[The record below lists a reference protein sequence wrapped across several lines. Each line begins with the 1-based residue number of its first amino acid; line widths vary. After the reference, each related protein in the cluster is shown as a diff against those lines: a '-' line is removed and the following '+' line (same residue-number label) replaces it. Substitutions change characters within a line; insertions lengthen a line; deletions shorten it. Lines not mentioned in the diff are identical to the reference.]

1 MCNRSPSPCAS
12 GVRGVLLLALL
23 LSACVAPLK
32 AAVAPDG
39 TPLTLAIYF
48 DRATSQG
55 KPDQVNQLIGFME
68 PDLHSLL
75 LAAGYKLE
83 QTNNPETFLP
93 GPNRYLLII
102 RVVNYNPGSSAARRW
117 VGFGAGA
124 AQLDTQHFL
133 FAGPDQI
140 VLQGT
145 GSVASGR
152 DWNFA
157 AMKINQQISRDVTV
171 ALSPK

>member
-1 MCNRSPSPCAS
+1 MKATR
-12 GVRGVLLLALL
+12 VLMLALL
-23 LSACVAPLK
+23 TSCAAPLK
-32 AAVAPDG
+32 AAIAPDG
-39 TPLTLAIYF
+39 SPLTIAIYF
-48 DRATSQG
+48 DRATSEG

-68 PDLHSLL
+68 PDLHSVL

-102 RVVNYNPGSSAARRW
+102 RVLNYNPGSQAARTW

-124 AQLDTQHFL
+124 AQLDIQHVL
-133 FAGPDQI
+133 FAGPEQI

-171 ALSPK
+171 ALSAK